1 MERKQP
7 VSVTASD
14 IGQAARCPY
23 ALYLE
28 KTGHVP
34 NWQTRLARE
43 RGIEQHAQWT
53 CSREPGRICSCWG
66 RVFMIIA
73 LVVALAVFL
82 ILRL

>member
-1 MERKQP
+1 MKRKQP

-34 NWQTRLARE
+34 NRKTLRARR
-43 RGIEQHAQWT
+43 RGIEQHARWT
-53 CSREPGRICSCWG
+53 LSREPRRAWCCRG
-66 RVFMIIA
+66 RVLRMIA

-82 ILRL
+82 LLRL